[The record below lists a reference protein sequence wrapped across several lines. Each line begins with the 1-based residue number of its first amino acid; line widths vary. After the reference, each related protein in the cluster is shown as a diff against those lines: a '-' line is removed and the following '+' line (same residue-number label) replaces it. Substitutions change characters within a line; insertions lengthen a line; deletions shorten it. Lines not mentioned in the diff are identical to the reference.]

1 MARRPRPAWL
11 RAAPLALAAACAVL
25 GPAAAEAQG
34 QASAT
39 ALVQRGSEL
48 FDDQRYEESIQ
59 TLSAALVR
67 PGLSKQ
73 ERKEIY
79 RLLAYNFIT
88 LKRLEEADSAVR
100 GLLVLDESF
109 TLPPTESPRFR
120 EFFDQTRQKWEAEGK
135 PGKADEA
142 APAAPAPVRIF
153 HNSPAEA
160 PPDAAIKL
168 SGTIG
173 DESGQVKGVQL
184 AYRTGSKG
192 RFVTVPATYTLG
204 KFRAQI
210 PAASVRPP
218 LVEYYLQAVDQGGLP
233 VASRGDAAAP
243 LRVAVS
249 APEKSGSVFASPFF
263 WVPVGVAVVGGIV
276 ATTIILTSA
285 SSTSTVS
292 VRVTE

>member
-1 MARRPRPAWL
+1 MARPLWL

-25 GPAAAEAQG
+25 GPAEAAAQG
-34 QASAT
+34 QTSAT

-67 PGLSKQ
+67 PGLTKP
-73 ERKEIY
+73 ERVEIY

-120 EFFDQTRQKWEAEGK
+120 EFFDQTRQKWESEGK
-135 PGKADEA
+135 PGKAEETAGAA
-142 APAAPAPVRIF
+142 APKPVRIF
-153 HNSPAEA
+153 HTSPAEA
-160 PPDAAIKL
+160 QPDAAIKL

-184 AYRTGSKG
+184 AYRTGAKG

-233 VASRGDAAAP
+233 VAARGDAATP

-249 APEKSGSVFASPFF
+249 APEKSGGVLSSPFF

-276 ATTIILTSA
+276 ATTLILTSS